1 MMMETLLRRNLGLD
15 LVRVTE
21 ATAIQAGRWMGLG
34 KRAEA
39 DQTAIE
45 SMLRGLN
52 ELDMNGL
59 IVIGEESK
67 TGRHTFLDSGR
78 RLGNG
83 QGPEMDVVLD
93 PIDGTRL
100 LVHGR
105 SGAISTVAV
114 APRGTMWSP
123 YPAAYMEKLVV
134 DRDVAHALVK
144 EALDAPAAWTL
155 AMIARIKQK
164 TIRDLV
170 VFVLDR
176 PRHQDLIEEI
186 RMAGARVAL
195 RRDGDIAGAIL
206 AAIPNS
212 GIDVLMGVGGSSE
225 AIMAACAVK
234 ALRGAM
240 LTRLAPQSPEEHR
253 RVTEEGLDLTVI
265 KNQDELV
272 RSDQVFFAATGVTD
286 GMLLDGVHYAG
297 GFAITHSIVLRAKTG
312 TRRMI
317 RAERLLEDM
326 FDHEDQYQ
334 QSTTV
339 SQSPFPENRLNAD
352 DHSQ

>member
-1 MMMETLLRRNLGLD
+1 MEPLLRRNLGLD

-34 KRAEA
+34 RRAEA
-39 DQTAIE
+39 DETAIAA
-45 SMLRGLN
+45 MLKGLN
-52 ELDMNGL
+52 ELDMNGR

-67 TGRHTFLDSGR
+67 TGRHTQLDSGK
-78 RLGNG
+78 LVGNG

-114 APRGTMWSP
+114 APRGAMWSP

-155 AMIARIKQK
+155 AMIARIKKK

-212 GIDVLMGVGGSSE
+212 GIDVLMGVGGAAE
-225 AIMAACAVK
+225 AIMGACAVK

-240 LTRLAPQSPEEHR
+240 LTRLAPQSPDEHKQ
-253 RVTEEGLDLTVI
+253 VIDAGLDLAAI
-265 KNQDELV
+265 MNQDELV
-272 RSDQVFFAATGVTD
+272 RSEQVFFAATGVTD

-297 GFAITHSIVLRAKTG
+297 GFAFTHSIVLRASTG

-326 FDHEDQYQ
+326 FDHENQYLP
-334 QSTTV
+334 STAV
-339 SQSPFPENRLNAD
+339 SQSPFSEPPDHAD
-352 DHSQ
+352 TQRD

>member
-1 MMMETLLRRNLGLD
+1 MMTTQPLRRNLGLD

-34 KRAEA
+34 KRTEA
-39 DQTAIE
+39 DQTAIRA
-45 SMLRGLN
+45 MLNGIN
-52 ELDMNGL
+52 DLDMNGR

-67 TGRHTFLDSGR
+67 VGTHSPLDSGKIV
-78 RLGNG
+78 GNG
-83 QGPEMDVVLD
+83 AGPEMDVVLD
-93 PIDGTRL
+93 PIDGTNL

-105 SGAISTVAV
+105 SGAISAIAV
-114 APRGTMWSP
+114 APRDSMWSP

-134 DRDVAHALVK
+134 DREVAHALVK

-155 AMIARIKQK
+155 AMIARIKKK

-212 GIDVLMGVGGSSE
+212 GIDVLMGVGGSAE

-253 RVTEEGLDLTVI
+253 RVIDAGLDLSI
-265 KNQDELV
+265 IMNQNELV

-297 GFAITHSIVLRAKTG
+297 GFAVTHSIVLRAKTG
-312 TRRMI
+312 TKRMI

-326 FDHEDQYQ
+326 FDHEDAYIH
-334 QSTTV
+334 SPV
-339 SQSPFPENRLNAD
+339 ASQSPFDATANVANF
-352 DHSQ
+352 

>member
-1 MMMETLLRRNLGLD
+1 MNQHLRRNLGLD

-21 ATAIQAGRWMGLG
+21 ATAIQASRWMGLG
-34 KRAEA
+34 KRDAA
-39 DQTAIE
+39 DRTAIQT
-45 SMLRGLN
+45 MHKALN
-52 ELDMNGL
+52 ELDMNGY

-67 TGRHTFLDSGR
+67 RGMHSPLDTGNLV
-78 RLGNG
+78 GNG
-83 QGPEMDVVLD
+83 AGPEMDVVLD
-93 PIDGTRL
+93 PIDGTDL

-105 SGAISTVAV
+105 SGAVSAVAV
-114 APRGTMWSP
+114 TPRGTMWSP
-123 YPAAYMEKLVV
+123 YPATYMEKLVV
-134 DRDVAHALVK
+134 DRDVAHALVR

-155 AMIARIKQK
+155 AMIARIKRK

-176 PRHQDLIEEI
+176 PRHQYLIEEI

-212 GIDVLMGVGGSSE
+212 GVDVLMGTGGSPES
-225 AIMAACAVK
+225 IMAACAVK

-240 LTRLAPQSPEEHR
+240 LARLAPQSEAEQGL
-253 RVTEEGLDLTVI
+253 VKEAGLDI
-265 KNQDELV
+265 SRIMNQDELV
-272 RSDQVFFAATGVTD
+272 RSDQVFFAATGVTN

-297 GFAITHSIVLRAKTG
+297 GFALTHSIVLRAKTG

-317 RAERLLEDM
+317 RAERMLENM
-326 FDHEDQYQ
+326 FDEEEGYHLHD
-334 QSTTV
+334 
-339 SQSPFPENRLNAD
+339 EN
-352 DHSQ
+352 S

>member
-1 MMMETLLRRNLGLD
+1 MTQLLRRNLGLD

-34 KRAEA
+34 KRIEA

-45 SMLRGLN
+45 TMLRTLN
-52 ELDMNGL
+52 EIDMNGR

-67 TGRHTFLDSGR
+67 SGLHSALDSGSAI
-78 RLGNG
+78 GNG
-83 QGPEMDVVLD
+83 AGPEMDVVLD
-93 PIDGTRL
+93 PIDGTNL

-105 SGAISTVAV
+105 SGAISAVAV

-134 DRDVAHALVK
+134 DREVAHALVK

-155 AMIARIKQK
+155 AMIARIKKK

-176 PRHQDLIEEI
+176 PRHQELIEEI

-212 GIDVLMGVGGSSE
+212 GIDVLMGVGGSAE
-225 AIMAACAVK
+225 TIMAACAVK
-234 ALRGAM
+234 AVRGAM
-240 LTRLAPQSPEEHR
+240 LARLAPQSPAEHQKILDAN
-253 RVTEEGLDLTVI
+253 LDLSRI
-265 KNQDELV
+265 RNQDELV
-272 RSDQVFFAATGVTD
+272 LSNQVFFAATGVTD

-297 GFAITHSIVLRAKTG
+297 GFAMTHSIVLRAKTG

-317 RAERLLEDM
+317 RAERLLEDL
-326 FDHEDQYQ
+326 FDHEDLYNH
-334 QSTTV
+334 SNTR
-339 SQSPFPENRLNAD
+339 SQSPFPETSSHAD
-352 DHSQ
+352 YQAE

>member
-1 MMMETLLRRNLGLD
+1 MDQPLRRNLGLD

-39 DQTAIE
+39 DQTAIAT
-45 SMLRGLN
+45 MLAGLN
-52 ELDMNGL
+52 ELDMNGH

-67 TGRHTFLDSGR
+67 SGVHTPLDSGNAV
-78 RLGNG
+78 GNG
-83 QGPEMDVVLD
+83 AGPEMDVVLD

-114 APRGTMWSP
+114 APRGSMWSP

-155 AMIARIKQK
+155 AMIARIKKK

-212 GIDVLMGVGGSSE
+212 GIDVLMGVGGAAE

-240 LTRLAPQSPEEHR
+240 LTRLAPQSTAEREL
-253 RVTEEGLDLTVI
+253 VDAAGLDLTRI
-265 KNQDELV
+265 MGQDELV

-297 GFAITHSIVLRAKTG
+297 GFAVTHSIVLRAKTG

-317 RAERLLEDM
+317 RAERLLEDL
-326 FDHEDQYQ
+326 FDHEDVYNPAISQ
-334 QSTTV
+334 
-339 SQSPFPENRLNAD
+339 SQSPFAEEQSYAD
-352 DHSQ
+352 HPTE

>member
-1 MMMETLLRRNLGLD
+1 MKQHLRRNLGLD

-21 ATAIQAGRWMGLG
+21 ATAIQASRWMGLG
-34 KRAEA
+34 KREA
-39 DQTAIE
+39 ADRTAIQT
-45 SMLRGLN
+45 MYKALN
-52 ELDMNGL
+52 ELDMNGH

-67 TGRHTFLDSGR
+67 SGMHSPLDSGK
-78 RLGNG
+78 LVGNG
-83 QGPEMDVVLD
+83 AGPEMDVVLD
-93 PIDGTRL
+93 PIDGTDL

-105 SGAISTVAV
+105 SGAVSAVAV
-114 APRGTMWSP
+114 TPRGTMWSP
-123 YPAAYMEKLVV
+123 YPSAYMEKLVV
-134 DRDVAHALVK
+134 DRDVAHALVR

-155 AMIARIKQK
+155 AMIARIKKK

-176 PRHQDLIEEI
+176 PRHQYLIEEI

-212 GIDVLMGVGGSSE
+212 GVDVLMGAGGSAES
-225 AIMAACAVK
+225 IIAACAVK

-240 LTRLAPQSPEEHR
+240 LARLAPQSKAEQSLVKEA
-253 RVTEEGLDLTVI
+253 GLDI
-265 KNQDELV
+265 SRIMNQDELI
-272 RSDQVFFAATGVTD
+272 RSDQVFFAATGVTN

-297 GFAITHSIVLRAKTG
+297 GFALTHSIVLRAKTG

-317 RAERLLEDM
+317 RAERMLENM
-326 FDHEDQYQ
+326 FEEEESYHPLTE
-334 QSTTV
+334 TI
-339 SQSPFPENRLNAD
+339 
-352 DHSQ
+352 

>member
-1 MMMETLLRRNLGLD
+1 MMTNPLLRRNLGLD

-34 KRAEA
+34 QRAEA
-39 DQTAIE
+39 DQTAMNTMI
-45 SMLRGLN
+45 MGLK
-52 ELDMNGL
+52 ELEMNGR

-67 TGRHTFLDSGR
+67 RGLHSPLDTGGIV
-78 RLGNG
+78 GNG
-83 QGPEMDVVLD
+83 KGPEMDVVLD

-105 SGAISTVAV
+105 SGAISTIAV
-114 APRGTMWSP
+114 APRGAMWSP
-123 YPAAYMEKLVV
+123 YPATYMEKLVV

-155 AMIARIKQK
+155 AMIARIKKK

-176 PRHQDLIEEI
+176 PRHQDLIAEI

-195 RRDGDIAGAIL
+195 RRDGDVAGAIL

-212 GIDVLMGVGGSSE
+212 GIDVLMGVGGAAE

-240 LTRLAPQSPEEHR
+240 LTRLAPQSPEEHK
-253 RVTEEGLDLTVI
+253 RVTEAGLDLSLI
-265 KNQDELV
+265 MNQDELV
-272 RSDQVFFAATGVTD
+272 PNDQVFFAATGVTD

-297 GFAITHSIVLRAKTG
+297 GFAATHSIVLRVKTG

-317 RAERLLEDM
+317 RAERLLQDLFHGE
-326 FDHEDQYQ
+326 ENYQ
-334 QSTTV
+334 QSPDVT
-339 SQSPFPENRLNAD
+339 SPFTEENLNA
-352 DHSQ
+352 HHHTE

>member
-1 MMMETLLRRNLGLD
+1 MTQRLRRNLGLD

-34 KRAEA
+34 NRTAA
-39 DQTAIE
+39 DHTAIQTMFKAL
-45 SMLRGLN
+45 S
-52 ELDMNGL
+52 ELDMNGY

-67 TGRHTFLDSGR
+67 SGLHSQLDSGH
-78 RLGNG
+78 LVGNG
-83 QGPEMDVVLD
+83 TGPEMDVVLD
-93 PIDGTRL
+93 PIDGTNL

-105 SGAISTVAV
+105 SGAISAIAV
-114 APRGTMWSP
+114 TPRGTMWSP

-155 AMIARIKQK
+155 AMIARIKKK

-212 GIDVLMGVGGSSE
+212 GIDVLMGVGGSAE
-225 AIMAACAVK
+225 CIMAACAVK

-240 LTRLAPQSPEEHR
+240 LTRLAPQSEKEHR
-253 RVTEEGLDLTVI
+253 LVQEAGLDISLI
-265 KNQDELV
+265 MNQDELV
-272 RSDQVFFAATGVTD
+272 HSDQVYFAATGVTN

-297 GFAITHSIVLRAKTG
+297 GFAVTHSIVLRAKTG

-326 FDHEDQYQ
+326 FDQEVAYQ
-334 QSTTV
+334 AD
-339 SQSPFPENRLNAD
+339 NAL
-352 DHSQ
+352 

>member
-1 MMMETLLRRNLGLD
+1 MMEAMLRRNLGLD

-34 KRAEA
+34 RRAEA
-39 DQTAIE
+39 DETAIRA
-45 SMLRGLN
+45 MLTGLN
-52 ELDMNGL
+52 DLDMNGR

-67 TGRHTFLDSGR
+67 SGLHTPLDSGNPV
-78 RLGNG
+78 GNG
-83 QGPEMDVVLD
+83 AGPEMDVVLD

-105 SGAISTVAV
+105 SGAISTIAV
-114 APRGTMWSP
+114 APRGSMWSP
-123 YPAAYMEKLVV
+123 FPAAYMEKLVV

-155 AMIARIKQK
+155 AMIARIKKK

-176 PRHQDLIEEI
+176 PRHKDLIEEI

-212 GIDVLMGVGGSSE
+212 GIDVLMGVGGSAE

-234 ALRGAM
+234 AVRGAM
-240 LTRLAPQSPEEHR
+240 LTRLAPQSPEEHQ
-253 RVTEEGLDLTVI
+253 RVTEAGLDLTKI
-265 KNQDELV
+265 MNQDELV
-272 RSDQVFFAATGVTD
+272 RSEQVFFAATGVTD

-297 GFAITHSIVLRAKTG
+297 GFAVTHSIVLRAKTG

-317 RAERLLEDM
+317 RAERLLEDL
-326 FDHEDQYQ
+326 FKDEDSYDP
-334 QSTTV
+334 TLTN
-339 SQSPFPENRLNAD
+339 SQSPFAQDSNHAD
-352 DHSQ
+352 HPSE

>member
-1 MMMETLLRRNLGLD
+1 MTEYLRRNLGLD

-21 ATAIQAGRWMGLG
+21 ATAIQAARWMGLG
-34 KRAEA
+34 RREEA
-39 DQTAIE
+39 DKAAIDA
-45 SMLRGLN
+45 MYTGLN
-52 ELDMNGL
+52 GLDMNGY

-67 TGRHTFLDSGR
+67 SGFHSPLDSGNR
-78 RLGNG
+78 VGNG

-93 PIDGTRL
+93 PIDGTKL

-105 SGAISTVAV
+105 SGAISAVAV
-114 APRGTMWSP
+114 APRGAMWSP
-123 YPAAYMEKLVV
+123 YPTAYMEKLVV

-155 AMIARIKQK
+155 AMIARIKHK
-164 TIRDLV
+164 AIRDLV

-206 AAIPNS
+206 AALPGS
-212 GIDVLMGVGGSSE
+212 GIDVLMGIGGAAE
-225 AIMAACAVK
+225 GVMAACAVK

-240 LTRLAPQSPEEHR
+240 LVRIAPQSEMERQRVEEA
-253 RVTEEGLDLTVI
+253 GLDMTKVM
-265 KNQDELV
+265 NQDELI
-272 RSDQVFFAATGVTD
+272 RGEDVFFAATGVTD
-286 GMLLDGVHYAG
+286 GMLLDGVQYSG
-297 GFAITHSIVLRAKTG
+297 GFAHTHSLVLRARTG

-317 RAERLLEDM
+317 RAERLLK
-326 FDHEDQYQ
+326 
-334 QSTTV
+334 T
-339 SQSPFPENRLNAD
+339 
-352 DHSQ
+352 